1 MTINWQ
7 LLMPELIII
16 LTFILV
22 AIFDLFNSIQKTV
35 AAWLTIVGC
44 AIALYVSI
52 DMLQVGME
60 GTEFSNMIQVDKY
73 SLFFNVIF
81 LVSTILVVLISMNY
95 LGRQDR
101 RQGEYYLLIL
111 LATLGMML
119 MASGNE
125 LIVVFLGLELMS
137 LSLYVLAGYF
147 QRSMASSEAGM
158 KYLLLGAFASGFF
171 LYGIALIYGGAGTTS
186 IPKIA
191 SAITVNARSP
201 LLLSGMFLLVVGFG
215 FKVALVPFHQWAPDV
230 YEGAPTSI
238 AAFIS
243 AGPKA
248 AGFAA
253 FLRIFLEALQNI
265 QSEWIVV
272 VTILAALTMT
282 VGNLVAIAQRNIK
295 RMLAYSSIAH
305 AGYVL
310 VGLAAANKDGIS
322 SAMFYL
328 LVYCIM
334 NIGAFGAV
342 ILARTEDGES
352 LMISDYAGLGFKK
365 PLLALFMTLMLL
377 SLAGFPPTA
386 GFVGKFYIFRSAVE
400 SGQIWLVIIGAINTA
415 ISAFYYLRVVV
426 AMYMREPEAELDFLA
441 YPRLLIVALTLAAIG
456 VVLIGILPSYFLR
469 AQPKSARSYRD
480 LTMAK
485 LIRGSDWNSM
495 DLASIGITLVLAI
508 GIGSGLGWWIGGKLG
523 NQTIGLI
530 IGFIIGTA
538 AGFIEM
544 FRAVSRWNKRME
556 HEETVKDSEED
567 S

>member
-22 AIFDLFNSIQKTV
+22 VIFDLFNSLQKTFT
-35 AAWLTIVGC
+35 AWITIVGS

-52 DMLQVGME
+52 DMLQVGTE

-95 LGRQDR
+95 LGRQDK

-186 IPKIA
+186 IPQIA
-191 SAITVNARSP
+191 SALTVGAKSP

-253 FLRIFLEALQNI
+253 LLRIFMDALQNL
-265 QSEWIVV
+265 QSEWIILITV
-272 VTILAALTMT
+272 LAALTMT

-305 AGYVL
+305 AGYIL

-328 LVYCIM
+328 LVYCVM
-334 NIGAFGAV
+334 NIGAFGVV

-365 PLLALFMTLMLL
+365 PLLALFMTIMLL

-456 VVLIGILPSYFLR
+456 VVLIGILPSYFLSP
-469 AQPKSARSYRD
+469 AQISTF
-480 LTMAK
+480 L
-485 LIRGSDWNSM
+485 
-495 DLASIGITLVLAI
+495 
-508 GIGSGLGWWIGGKLG
+508 
-523 NQTIGLI
+523 
-530 IGFIIGTA
+530 
-538 AGFIEM
+538 
-544 FRAVSRWNKRME
+544 
-556 HEETVKDSEED
+556 
-567 S
+567 